1 MSVEGQYQHLES
13 RPNQP
18 RAVAFDVDPA
28 SLLSLREAFPEW
40 EIEAVEGATVASL
53 TQDWNLGATDLLI
66 VGARADKEET
76 LDLCRGLRQQA
87 GRAVTPLLVLVPPAQ
102 PALVREVLAAGAN
115 NCLVLPIDAKEVASM
130 LVRAQTGNQP
140 GRHTLNLE
148 RAQTEDRWR
157 DDGGQG

>member
-1 MSVEGQYQHLES
+1 M
-13 RPNQP
+13 PNQP

-28 SLLSLREAFPEW
+28 SLLSLREALPGW
-40 EIEAVEGATVASL
+40 EIEAVEGASAASL

-66 VGARADKEET
+66 VGARADEAET
-76 LDLCRGLRQQA
+76 LGLCRGLRRQA
-87 GRAVTPLLVLVPPAQ
+87 GWAVTPLLVLVPPSQ
-102 PALVREVLAAGAN
+102 PALVRDVLEAGAH

-130 LVRAQTGNQP
+130 LMRAQAGNQP

-148 RAQTEDRWR
+148 KAQTEDRWR